1 MSQTKTISSRLH
13 WSLQATI
20 AATLLMA
27 VFIFDL
33 TQPLGVAAGVAYAA
47 IIMVGLL
54 LHSKKMIWGLTIVG
68 SLLTVLDLFLQQTE
82 VPVRIVVT
90 NRLLVILLIWVT
102 TYICLRQ
109 LRSQEQLAT
118 HLYQTQH
125 HSDTGLPNRNNL
137 FNRGEQILRAARQRE
152 QDIFMLLFAVD
163 EYPSLVDHRGVV
175 ATAAVTEKVAQFFT
189 ARRQGHYVANLD
201 GGVFVLILTGINHRF
216 AIGHCKALLH
226 DARQLTVKLDD
237 QTIDVSVSACVC
249 QARDSMV
256 SIVDLLRAA
265 DDGLRQARKQGR
277 NQLVVANTPD

>member
-1 MSQTKTISSRLH
+1 MSQTKTVTTGLH
-13 WSLQATI
+13 WSLQASI

-33 TQPLGVAAGVAYAA
+33 TQPLGVAAGVPYAA

-54 LHSKKMIWGLTIVG
+54 LHSKKMIWGLAIAG

-90 NRLLVILLIWVT
+90 NRLLVILLMWVT

-109 LRSQEQLAT
+109 LRSQEQLVT

-125 HSDTGLPNRNNL
+125 NPNTGLPNRNNL
-137 FNRGEQILRAARQRE
+137 FNRGEQMLRAARQRE
-152 QDIFMLLFAVD
+152 QDIFMLLFGVD
-163 EYPSLVDHRGVV
+163 EYPNLVNHHGVV
-175 ATAAVTEKVAQFFT
+175 ASEAVTEKVARFFT
-189 ARRQGHYVANLD
+189 DRRQDHYVANLD
-201 GGVFVLILTGINHRF
+201 GGVFVLILTGINHKF
-216 AIGHCKALLH
+216 AVEHCKALLQ
-226 DARQLTVKLDD
+226 DARQLTVKFDD

-249 QARDSMV
+249 QAHDGMV